1 MPLKKNGLIKKKK
14 NNLKKNDQMIT
25 LGEID
30 NNPLVLSNC

>member
-1 MPLKKNGLIKKKK
+1 MPLKKNGLIKKK